1 MVFSKA
7 VKLCNIF
14 AQANVLK
21 NFCNRL
27 TTQDEKFFKLV
38 HECVRKCLKNQNNL
52 NQFSNPI
59 DLYKFVVS
67 QREITKIDYYVIKFI
82 TMSLFNIP
90 QSIHI
95 NLTNKN

>member
-1 MVFSKA
+1 M
-7 VKLCNIF
+7 
-14 AQANVLK
+14 
-21 NFCNRL
+21 
-27 TTQDEKFFKLV
+27 QDEKFFKLV

-52 NQFSNPI
+52 KQFSNPI

-67 QREITKIDYYVIKFI
+67 QREITNIDYYVIKFI